1 MMQGAMSKRSMQM
14 SYTLNIESDI
24 VKEAESC
31 ARRNGTTLDAMIRA
45 CLVVIVSHDMAKG
58 SGALQTEPGILKIG
72 SMRDEVK
79 LPANFDDVFDSL
91 DGEIATMF
99 NGAVV

>member
-1 MMQGAMSKRSMQM
+1 M

-45 CLVVIVSHDMAKG
+45 CLVVIVSHGMTKEGGVSPDV
-58 SGALQTEPGILKIG
+58 PGVLKIG
-72 SMRDEVK
+72 SMKDEVR

-91 DGEIATMF
+91 DGEVATMF